1 MVLFLT
7 ADARDPGQLPGA
19 LTWPIFD
26 PEDPG
31 LLGAGA
37 GPDRESGGGV
47 VNAWDQPMAAVW
59 DSTLSGEPEWTV
71 VITICSGLL
80 KLAFHQY
87 GDNVHVVVLA
97 VLHRR
102 RIVTQQTEG

>member
-1 MVLFLT
+1 M
-7 ADARDPGQLPGA
+7 
-19 LTWPIFD
+19 
-26 PEDPG
+26 
-31 LLGAGA
+31 
-37 GPDRESGGGV
+37 
-47 VNAWDQPMAAVW
+47 NAWDQPVAAVR
-59 DSTLSGEPEWTV
+59 DSSLSGESEWTV
-71 VITICSGLL
+71 GIAIRSSLL